1 MIMSKP
7 LTKNKKNRMIEPTT
21 EQLAYII
28 SQSIFI
34 GEVYANHK
42 NKPDFDEKTF
52 RDYAR
57 AMINI
62 SLKSTNLEDERVAEA
77 AVKDFLSN
85 LNF

>member
-1 MIMSKP
+1 
-7 LTKNKKNRMIEPTT
+7 MIEPTT
-21 EQLAYII
+21 DQLAYII
-28 SQSIFI
+28 SQSMFI
-34 GEVYANHK
+34 GEIYANHK
-42 NKPDFDEKTF
+42 NKPGFDGKNF

-62 SLKSTNLEDERVAEA
+62 SLKATNLEDERVAEA